1 MSFWDLGE
9 RIRAYDQIITFH
21 SNEEKECAKK
31 GQNEWR
37 DYHLMK
43 ANETIKFKRLLE
55 DQYNQEQP
63 DAKKT
68 RSGSGDIMPDNT
80 PILRHYFDK
89 MSG

>member
-1 MSFWDLGE
+1 
-9 RIRAYDQIITFH
+9 
-21 SNEEKECAKK
+21 
-31 GQNEWR
+31 
-37 DYHLMK
+37 MK

-63 DAKKT
+63 DAKKA

-80 PILRHYFDK
+80 SILRHYFDK